1 MKKILCAL
9 LALTSVICLAGCVNH
24 NDGVCDNKDCD
35 ATLTVVRYNE
45 KTELCLKHA
54 IEEGLEKDK

>member
-1 MKKILCAL
+1 MKKLLCAL
-9 LALTSVICLAGCVNH
+9 MAVMAVFCMAGCVDH

-35 ATLTVVRYNE
+35 ATLTVIRYNE

-54 IEEGLEKDK
+54 IEEGLEKDD

>member
-9 LALTSVICLAGCVNH
+9 LAAMSVFCLAGCVDH

-54 IEEGLEKDK
+54 IEEGLEED